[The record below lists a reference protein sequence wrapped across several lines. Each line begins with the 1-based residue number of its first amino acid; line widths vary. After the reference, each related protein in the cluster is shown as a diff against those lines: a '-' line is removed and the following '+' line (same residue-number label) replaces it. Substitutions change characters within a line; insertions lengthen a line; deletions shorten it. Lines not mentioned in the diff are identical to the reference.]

1 MSTDAMNDNAA
12 PPPDDD
18 IQAGE
23 YVLGVLDEISRR
35 RAAVRLRDDAGFAG
49 LVERWEQR
57 FAPWLLRVPAV
68 APSAQVWDRIR
79 ARLEWTNE
87 QRTSRGVWNNA
98 AFWRNAAAILL
109 VTGIIAVVF
118 GLTRTPTTPV
128 DRFAASP
135 VTVLARGDGTAG
147 WIARIDAERGEVLMV
162 PVPGAAD
169 ATGRVNEL
177 WIIPEGGKPLS
188 LGMISHEK
196 AHTVSVP
203 PELRANLIVGA
214 TLAITLE
221 DQAGIPH
228 AAPSSQPIA
237 VGSIRTI

>member
-1 MSTDAMNDNAA
+1 MSTDALNDNTA

-35 RAAVRLRDDAGFAG
+35 RAATRLRSDAGFAG

-57 FAPWLLRVPAV
+57 FAPWLLRAS
-68 APSAQVWDRIR
+68 AATPSPQVWERIR
-79 ARLEWTNE
+79 ERLEWTNE
-87 QRTSRGVWNNA
+87 QRVSRGVWDNA
-98 AFWRNAAAILL
+98 AFWRSAA
-109 VTGIIAVVF
+109 AVVF
-118 GLTRTPTTPV
+118 VAGIVAAMFGLLRTPPV
-128 DRFAASP
+128 PDRFAASP
-135 VTVLARGDGTAG
+135 VTVLARGDGTPG
-147 WIARIDAERGEVLMV
+147 WIARIDVERGEVLMV

-169 ATGRVNEL
+169 AAGRVNEL

-188 LGMISHEK
+188 LGMISHEQ
-196 AHTVSVP
+196 AHTVAVP

>member
-1 MSTDAMNDNAA
+1 MSTDTVNDNAL
-12 PPPDDD
+12 PPDDD

-35 RAAVRLRDDAGFAG
+35 RIATRLRSDAGFAE

-57 FAPWLLRVPAV
+57 FAPWLLR
-68 APSAQVWDRIR
+68 APTVTPSVQVWERIR
-79 ARLEWTNE
+79 ERLEWTSE
-87 QRTSRGVWNNA
+87 PRTTRGLWDNA
-98 AFWRNAAAILL
+98 AFWRSAAAI
-109 VTGIIAVVF
+109 VFVAGIVAALF
-118 GLTRTPTTPV
+118 GLTRTTPTPEQL
-128 DRFAASP
+128 AARP
-135 VTVLARGDGTAG
+135 VTVLARGDGTPG

-169 ATGRVNEL
+169 AAGRVNEL

-196 AHTVSVP
+196 AHTVAVP
-203 PELRANLIVGA
+203 PELRARLVVGA

-221 DQAGIPH
+221 DQVGIPH